1 MWEVKAM
8 KNFSWSQQIN
18 KFVKSIFQIQLGL
31 EVIRNI
37 NLYMIRFWSDKFKV
51 ADIEFLSFLLHLWF
65 NIETKYHKHVLQN
78 LLESSF
84 KMLLF
89 FSFMQIYYST
99 FFQIIHF
106 RLIVGIKLMPISL
119 FFLVIHFIMY
129 KIDFFNALFS
139 LVNKDSALMLILQ
152 H

>member
-1 MWEVKAM
+1 
-8 KNFSWSQQIN
+8 
-18 KFVKSIFQIQLGL
+18 
-31 EVIRNI
+31 
-37 NLYMIRFWSDKFKV
+37 MIRFWSDKFKV
-51 ADIEFLSFLLHLWF
+51 ADIEFLSFLLHSWF

-106 RLIVGIKLMPISL
+106 RLIVGIKLMPISFFFFFGYTFHNVQNRL
-119 FFLVIHFIMY
+119 FQCFVFFSKQGLSINADPPALMSDRKIYAFQFIIGSYHSLAAIFFFFL
-129 KIDFFNALFS
+129 FS
-139 LVNKDSALMLILQ
+139 FSITL
-152 H
+152 